1 MRWDPPSSA
10 VLSPS
15 PRRRGSREEV
25 MDPSMLS
32 ELESTTRASRRRL
45 SHDPS
50 SHALKS
56 RPSSPAPRDASP
68 GKPPSSAWVISGFR
82 VHFIQVRC
90 PHPTPPWASLV
101 AQRVKKLPAVWRPGF
116 HPWVGKIPWRR
127 AWPPTPALL
136 PGESPCTEQPGGLQ
150 STRSQRHA

>member
-1 MRWDPPSSA
+1 MRWEPPSSA
-10 VLSPS
+10 VFSLS
-15 PRRRGSREEV
+15 PRRRGSREEA
-25 MDPSMLS
+25 MDPSVPS
-32 ELESTTRASRRRL
+32 QLESTMRARRCGL

-56 RPSSPAPRDASP
+56 RPSSPAPGDASP

-82 VHFIQVRC
+82 VHFIPVRC

-101 AQRVKKLPAVWRPGF
+101 AQTVKNLPAVRRPGF

-127 AWPPTPALL
+127 AWPPPPVLL
-136 PGESPCTEQPGGLQ
+136 PGESPWTEQPGGRQ
-150 STRSQRHA
+150 STGSQRHA